1 MNFIQLMLFTGKFF
15 LSQKQNKTI
24 FDVLLQFVIYKFDF
38 RLSKTTVSSNNKK
51 NKFKE
56 NFRKLNKFSE
66 KLSIGKMMVDC
77 MASWKTMF
85 PV

>member
-15 LSQKQNKTI
+15 LSQENRTKP
-24 FDVLLQFVIYKFDF
+24 FLMFCYKFDF
-38 RLSKTTVSSNNKK
+38 LLSKTTVSSNNKK
-51 NKFKE
+51 KLIFKE

-77 MASWKTMF
+77 MASWKSMF